1 MGCLDESELPVLAQG
16 LSIAL
21 GEVAARLEVASDLD
35 EFLAA
40 MADNEKL
47 WKSLGRE
54 RSRLGVKVPERFLDY
69 SLEASRRGRQ
79 GLSDHEVET
88 LIHINRFVAAA
99 LVEDTAD

>member
-1 MGCLDESELPVLAQG
+1 MGCLDDAEALAEG

-21 GEVAARLEVASDLD
+21 GEVATRLEAAADLD
-35 EFLAA
+35 AFLAA

-54 RSRLGVKVPERFLDY
+54 QGRLGIALPERYLAY
-69 SLEASRRGRQ
+69 SLDASRRGRQ

-88 LIHINRFVAAA
+88 LIHINRHVAAA
-99 LVEDTAD
+99 LAERT